1 VENLQEVV
9 FQIPLQ
15 PFMAF
20 LFWAPSSNH
29 LQSMRTP
36 VSPPARRFSPLSIP
50 EGRHTP
56 DNTSCSWMI
65 HCVVT

>member
-36 VSPPARRFSPLSIP
+36 VSPPLAASRPSLFRKADTHQTTHLAA
-50 EGRHTP
+50 G
-56 DNTSCSWMI
+56 
-65 HCVVT
+65 